1 MATVKKPKTKKPTT
15 KAKNNNLESVVEEI
29 NNKYGVNAIM
39 RGFPKTTEDE
49 DDWYKVQRFSTS
61 IPSLDIA
68 LGGGIPVGRYTEIQG
83 AFSAWKSTVAYNAIR
98 EFQDKFGKVVYL
110 GDAEGTFTPEYGEL
124 LDIKEDLFAYNPSAG
139 LEETCQMILDIME
152 DDSVKLAVIDS
163 IEAIIPVK
171 EYDKEMDDT
180 MQMGQKQRLLGE
192 FFRKFQAKNNKLR
205 REGKMP
211 FTIIG
216 INQLRDKISF
226 MGGEFAPGGRAKDF
240 AQSVCIKL
248 RKGDDIV
255 EGTGNNK
262 TKVGQTIKFKV
273 EKNKT
278 FPAGKSGEFD
288 MYSADNEAG
297 IQKGHCDVYLSI
309 IIEAIEFDIIQ
320 RSGAYFFLAS
330 DPSNKFQGKEKLI
343 DHIMQ
348 NKDLIK
354 DLQNQVLDLMRKG

>member
-1 MATVKKPKTKKPTT
+1 
-15 KAKNNNLESVVEEI
+15 
-29 NNKYGVNAIM
+29 
-39 RGFPKTTEDE
+39 
-49 DDWYKVQRFSTS
+49 
-61 IPSLDIA
+61 
-68 LGGGIPVGRYTEIQG
+68 
-83 AFSAWKSTVAYNAIR
+83 
-98 EFQDKFGKVVYL
+98 
-110 GDAEGTFTPEYGEL
+110 
-124 LDIKEDLFAYNPSAG
+124 
-139 LEETCQMILDIME
+139 ME

-288 MYSADNEAG
+288 MYSEDNEAG
-297 IQKGHCDVYLSI
+297 IKKGHCDVYLSI

>member
-1 MATVKKPKTKKPTT
+1 MATVKKPKTKKPAT

-288 MYSADNEAG
+288 MYSEDNEAG